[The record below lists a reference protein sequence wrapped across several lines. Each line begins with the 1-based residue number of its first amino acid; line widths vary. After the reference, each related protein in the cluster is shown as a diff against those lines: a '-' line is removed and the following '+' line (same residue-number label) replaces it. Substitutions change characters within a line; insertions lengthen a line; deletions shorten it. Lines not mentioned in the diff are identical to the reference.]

1 MNGDEVVIA
10 LTSADGEDDVGT
22 SASSERELFK
32 WKKISYF
39 VWITDQWIKQIRMNW
54 VKKNESDTE

>member
-1 MNGDEVVIA
+1 MRERRSLMNGDEVVIA

-32 WKKISYF
+32 RKKMSYF
-39 VWITDQWIKQIRMNW
+39 V
-54 VKKNESDTE
+54 